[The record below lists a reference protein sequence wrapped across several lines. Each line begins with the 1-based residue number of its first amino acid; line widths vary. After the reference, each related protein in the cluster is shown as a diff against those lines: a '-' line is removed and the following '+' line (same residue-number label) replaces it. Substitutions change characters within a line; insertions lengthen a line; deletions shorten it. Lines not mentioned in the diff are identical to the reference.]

1 MRQQT
6 QTEQYLRQLQPH
18 QLRHPCHLRRLLL
31 QLESLWQRPEP
42 LTICTTGSCEVTDGS
57 GRLGNNLAFILRGII
72 YAKLTHHVAVQF
84 SITSKSVK
92 ELFEPKAV
100 LQLSSS
106 KLEGQRFCPEK
117 SDKRQEG
124 RPIYNFQGERCK
136 GMGVDSGLGT
146 FRGRNAG
153 VWPPLK
159 AMQMDFSEMSSPDWF
174 DTDPRLAWAFWRFR
188 HQAYTL
194 GEPHRGYSLLAEWGN
209 KMKYGLFSVTSNIDG
224 HWDRTEGVGPA
235 KVWERHGALT
245 RMQCVE
251 DDESIWPTDA
261 KDLTSIEVPE
271 WDLQAG
277 DEVLALVAGAEVP
290 AVVQED
296 GCSLAVDGEPV
307 SAKAVRR
314 KDGPDLLRSLPG
326 SRLPRSREGKPA
338 RPNVLM
344 FSDFGVNMRIIS
356 EQEQRFNAWLK
367 ELPESANLV
376 IVEDLWGMAEYELKS
391 DKPIPME
398 ANAHHWLWHQPP
410 CTMYRKIIVLA
421 QFDISVI
428 VVTSPDLR
436 HVCVEW
442 LKSNAAS
449 LGIEVV
455 IQSGSLMEDFCAL
468 AKASNLVLSFSTLGD
483 NAAVLNKR
491 VKKIFFREFAQTH
504 SLMDCGLWPGTTLYQ
519 YKMPISEGLPEQL
532 VCFMFTPS
540 LRKASTIWQHL
551 SRDHQVVHD
560 L

>member
-1 MRQQT
+1 MKGNAEMEQSDFRDDRWGYVLLRNHRTRASGAPSTTLPTLQT
-6 QTEQYLRQLQPH
+6 TLQSSQADGPVMQAQKHQKPSLDDLYNGEQELHVPA
-18 QLRHPCHLRRLLL
+18 
-31 QLESLWQRPEP
+31 
-42 LTICTTGSCEVTDGS
+42 G
-57 GRLGNNLAFILRGII
+57 GII

-136 GMGVDSGLGT
+136 GLSSVVCCRHSEDLAVYCVPASVLSMAAPSRLAAAAEHISKADALLICTGAGMGVDSGLGT

-376 IVEDLWGMAEYELKS
+376 IVEVGAGKAV
-391 DKPIPME
+391 PTI
-398 ANAHHWLWHQPP
+398 
-410 CTMYRKIIVLA
+410 R
-421 QFDISVI
+421 F
-428 VVTSPDLR
+428 TSER
-436 HVCVEW
+436 IMGRFQG
-442 LKSNAAS
+442 AS
-449 LGIEVV
+449 LIRINWDDSDVGRHLQERSISIGGI
-455 IQSGSLMEDFCAL
+455 GAL
-468 AKASNLVLSFSTLGD
+468 EALT
-483 NAAVLNKR
+483 
-491 VKKIFFREFAQTH
+491 KINELLE
-504 SLMDCGLWPGTTLYQ
+504 S
-519 YKMPISEGLPEQL
+519 
-532 VCFMFTPS
+532 
-540 LRKASTIWQHL
+540 
-551 SRDHQVVHD
+551 
-560 L
+560 